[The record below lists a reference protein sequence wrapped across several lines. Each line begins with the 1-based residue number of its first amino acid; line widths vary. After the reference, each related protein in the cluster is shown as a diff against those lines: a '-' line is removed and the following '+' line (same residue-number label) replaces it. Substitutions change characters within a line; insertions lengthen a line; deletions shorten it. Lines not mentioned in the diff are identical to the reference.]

1 MEENVN
7 YTQMDEF
14 SVEKLCSILCDVFDK
29 GITSETLIKEIVE
42 DDTRN
47 IDKLQRCIMV
57 NFGVH
62 PIVGD
67 IISSENVLKL
77 SSVIQNYI
85 DSPKYLMSPEEIR
98 RLQLE
103 EAAEKGLDTITGK
116 LTKAEKTL
124 NKSLEKIKNVTAP
137 VGEVGHKTKYEWLN
151 KLWDSVDTKVSK
163 EELTKVVQKIDKIN
177 KDAFDD
183 IGTAI
188 SATNTWIDAICKALI
203 WIIKIEDDLYDVS
216 EESSSKITDMS
227 RLLSADGKNIEGL
240 TKFGELEKNR
250 RKRIQ
255 QKMREFTADI
265 EGKFDFLNDLNKE
278 LRKKFDESLGFVN
291 DKFDKAENVLNEK
304 VSLCIQELAQSQK
317 DFISQSMEQTSQA
330 LEAISK
336 KRDDDIMAMQKEQ
349 NESLD
354 RIDKLV
360 NENIAKTEEKTNALV
375 KSQEEFISQS
385 KEKTALALSE
395 LQKEAKLKTMEIQE
409 QTDGFIE
416 NQNALFEKMK
426 KQQKFYK
433 AVSITALAVSIASL
447 LYGIIL

>member
-1 MEENVN
+1 MQENIN
-7 YTQMDEF
+7 YTQMEEY
-14 SVEKLCSILCDVFDK
+14 SIEKLCSILCDVFDK
-29 GITSETLIKEIVE
+29 DITSETLIKDIVE

-47 IDKLQRCIMV
+47 IDKLQKCIIV

-62 PIVGD
+62 PTVGE
-67 IISSENVLKL
+67 ITSSENVLKL
-77 SSVIQNYI
+77 STVIQNCI

-98 RLQLE
+98 RRQLE

-116 LTKAEKTL
+116 LTKAEETL

-137 VGEVGHKTKYEWLN
+137 VSEIGHKTKYEWLN
-151 KLWDSVDTKVSK
+151 KFWDSVDTKVSK
-163 EELTKVVQKIDKIN
+163 EELVNVVKEIDKNN
-177 KDAFDD
+177 KGAFDN

-227 RLLSADGKNIEGL
+227 KLLSTDGKNIEGL

-278 LRKKFDESLGFVN
+278 LRNKYDETLGLVE
-291 DKFDKAENVLNEK
+291 DKIANAEKLLNEK
-304 VSLCIQELAQSQK
+304 VDSYIQELSQSQN
-317 DFISQSMEQTSQA
+317 DFISQSKKQTSQA

-336 KRDDDIMAMQKEQ
+336 KREDDTMEMQKEQ
-349 NESLD
+349 KESLD

-360 NENIAKTEEKTNALV
+360 NENLVKTEEKSNALV

-385 KEKTALALSE
+385 KEQSNDFMA
-395 LQKEAKLKTMEIQE
+395 
-409 QTDGFIE
+409 
-416 NQNALFEKMK
+416 NQNTLLKEIK
-426 KQQKFYK
+426 KQLKIYK
-433 AVSITALAVSIASL
+433 TVSIIALAVSIVSI

>member
-116 LTKAEKTL
+116 LTKAEEEL
-124 NKSLEKIKNVTAP
+124 DESLKKIKNATAP
-137 VGEVGHKTKYEWLN
+137 VGEIGHKTKYEWLN

-385 KEKTALALSE
+385 KEETALALSE
-395 LQKEAKLKTMEIQE
+395 FQKEAKHKTTEIQE